1 MGKGLIVSCCYF
13 SQLTLLSVVVV
24 VVVVVIVVGVVL
36 VVLIVVVVV
45 TKGHRYKQH
54 KSVVHFNSL
63 NIGDI

>member
-1 MGKGLIVSCCYF
+1 M
-13 SQLTLLSVVVV
+13 

-36 VVLIVVVVV
+36 VVLVVLVVVVVV